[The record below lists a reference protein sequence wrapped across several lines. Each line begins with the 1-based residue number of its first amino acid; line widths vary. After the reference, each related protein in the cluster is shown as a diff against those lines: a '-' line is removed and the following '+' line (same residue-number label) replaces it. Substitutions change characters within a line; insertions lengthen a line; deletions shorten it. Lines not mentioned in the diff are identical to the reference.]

1 MEKKVLLKFRGNNG
15 YEGGG
20 SDKTEF
26 ITKGSLVQKNGKY
39 YLKYTEAPATPAD
52 VTVTT
57 TMKIEDSKVTVLR
70 YGETNTQM
78 VMETGKKHMSY
89 YETPY
94 GSLLVG
100 VIADN
105 ISLDIGEQKGKI
117 RIDYDLEINESM
129 MSRNTINL
137 SYEEIGGNAL

>member
-1 MEKKVLLKFRGNNG
+1 MEKKIILKFRGNNG

-26 ITKGSLVQKNGKY
+26 LTKGSLIEKNGKY
-39 YLKYTEAPATPAD
+39 YIKYTEAPATPAD
-52 VTVTT
+52 ATVTT

-78 VMETGKKHMSY
+78 VMETGRKHMSY

-94 GSLLVG
+94 GTLLVG
-100 VIADN
+100 VIAEN
-105 ISLDIGEQKGKI
+105 ISLDISDKRGKI
-117 RIDYDLEINESM
+117 RIDYDLEVNEAM
-129 MSRNTINL
+129 VSRNTINL
-137 SYEEIGGNAL
+137 SYEEIGGEAL